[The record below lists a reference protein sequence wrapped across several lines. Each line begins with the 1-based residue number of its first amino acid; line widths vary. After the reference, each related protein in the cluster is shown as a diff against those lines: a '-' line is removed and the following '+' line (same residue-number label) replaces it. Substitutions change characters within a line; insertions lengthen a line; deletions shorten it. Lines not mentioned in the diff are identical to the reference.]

1 MLDRR
6 SQAIYDKPFLGRK
19 EVNGRKRARDPE
31 GIAFKVGDS
40 REQGGGRVVR
50 RQDEANAGAAC
61 QRIGL
66 FVLNFRIFFLDLV
79 VPIELKSIESLF
91 R

>member
-40 REQGGGRVVR
+40 REQEGGRVVR
-50 RQDEANAGAAC
+50 RMPRVPELGTRPRKPYPLVQSRERRVEKHHGDET
-61 QRIGL
+61 
-66 FVLNFRIFFLDLV
+66 
-79 VPIELKSIESLF
+79 VPEELAE
-91 R
+91 